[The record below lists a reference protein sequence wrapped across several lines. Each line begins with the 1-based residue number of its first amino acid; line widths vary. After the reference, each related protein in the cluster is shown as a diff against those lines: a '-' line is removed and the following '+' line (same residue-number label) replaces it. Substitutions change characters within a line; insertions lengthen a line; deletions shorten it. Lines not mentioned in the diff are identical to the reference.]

1 MRNFKIEE
9 VNYYKKKSFLSWK
22 CVRGKCSWEKRVIS
36 WDFGKVLLSAAS
48 HLLVQSPSCFCSNIV
63 NHQRFWFSLIP
74 QKLQWISAENNRI
87 NLLLVC
93 NYWTSTLFHRCK
105 TRALCSVTHQ
115 LARTSKQKELGYF
128 SLMFLNEQK
137 IQSCCGGLKCWFLSQ
152 NLIFNQAPKQESLA
166 NEQQVA
172 TGYLILPMK

>member
-1 MRNFKIEE
+1 MRNLKIEE

-48 HLLVQSPSCFCSNIV
+48 HLLIQSPSCFCS
-63 NHQRFWFSLIP
+63 
-74 QKLQWISAENNRI
+74 
-87 NLLLVC
+87 
-93 NYWTSTLFHRCK
+93 STLFHRCK

-152 NLIFNQAPKQESLA
+152 NLIFNQAPKQESLT

-172 TGYLILPMK
+172 TGYLILPMKLQIF